1 MRRRHY
7 AAARASL
14 QHSHFQTA
22 HATPCRLAQSHPTK
36 NRAHPKSLSTP
47 VRNKPATVYSTE
59 PGSTLYGELE
69 PIVNETEDNIRPGSK
84 NEQKQGA
91 KSRISYPLQY
101 FIDNLGLS
109 RAFCQ

>member
-1 MRRRHY
+1 MRD
-7 AAARASL
+7 
-14 QHSHFQTA
+14 
-22 HATPCRLAQSHPTK
+22 
-36 NRAHPKSLSTP
+36 
-47 VRNKPATVYSTE
+47 KPGTVYSTE

-84 NEQKQGA
+84 NKQNQGT

-109 RAFCQ
+109 RAFWR